1 MDLYNGSL
9 ELETLPDFL
18 NDLCQAD
25 DIEAAVAVLEK
36 YYTEKAAKERAD
48 LVLVPSRRHRVF
60 KLATFG

>member
-25 DIEAAVAVLEK
+25 DIGGCSSCFGEVLHGEGC
-36 YYTEKAAKERAD
+36 ERTG
-48 LVLVPSRRHRVF
+48 R
-60 KLATFG
+60 FGLGSK